1 MLSLP
6 SRKLLTSASVTG
18 LGMPGR
24 ACMTFNVPVTST
36 VDISIETRI
45 HILNVLATTRIGQ
58 PCQYGKEVIS
68 LEKEDFIMLQEY

>member
-1 MLSLP
+1 
-6 SRKLLTSASVTG
+6 
-18 LGMPGR
+18 
-24 ACMTFNVPVTST
+24 MTFNVPVTST